1 MFKGNCP
8 GASLFHQSVKIGI
21 FYFCNSITP
30 LKIVVTNALFT
41 CYLSGVS
48 MLKKCNY
55 LLAELLIMEFFKACR
70 AYLVV
75 ECFIFLILMFAGN
88 ALLKKIDPMGL

>member
-1 MFKGNCP
+1 
-8 GASLFHQSVKIGI
+8 
-21 FYFCNSITP
+21 
-30 LKIVVTNALFT
+30 
-41 CYLSGVS
+41 